1 MEPKAG
7 PPALRPPTFTPG
19 RHTKHLVTVA
29 QTCRFLGLR
38 DYPVPIDKAA
48 LPHLANWT
56 NFRRFFLPLVASVNP
71 SACRLRLETLA
82 RAKWVAV
89 VGEGQPT
96 TSFFNKPRNNRVRLN
111 VTRI

>member
-1 MEPKAG
+1 MEPKAC

-19 RHTKHLVTVA
+19 RHAKHLVTVA

-48 LPHLANWT
+48 LTHLASWT

-89 VGEGQPT
+89 VGEDQPT